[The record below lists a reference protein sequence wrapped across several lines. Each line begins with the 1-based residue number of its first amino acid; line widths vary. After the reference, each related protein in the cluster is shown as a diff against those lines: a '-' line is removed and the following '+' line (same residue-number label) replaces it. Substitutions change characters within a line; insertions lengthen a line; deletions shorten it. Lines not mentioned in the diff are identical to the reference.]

1 VGDFLVLGMS
11 PFAGT
16 LEADSGML
24 YVSDSAAGHVIP
36 ISIDARQIGRPITV
50 GQAPRTCSLTPGGD
64 ILLAVDTA
72 SNDLAVIRVKTSSLI
87 TLIPVGSHP
96 RDLAIK
102 MF

>member
-1 VGDFLVLGMS
+1 MLLV
-11 PFAGT
+11 
-16 LEADSGML
+16 
-24 YVSDSAAGHVIP
+24 
-36 ISIDARQIGRPITV
+36 
-50 GQAPRTCSLTPGGD
+50 
-64 ILLAVDTA
+64 VDTA